1 MTSKDIGWEHGKPV
15 GGNRKIVRCNYC
27 GKIMHG
33 GITRLKEH
41 VGHVIGQVEPCPRAS
56 SEVRDLMK
64 MHLKI
69 GKIQRATIKQKKEEI
84 LNSFQQESM
93 HGNFNMVGDEED
105 EAFFEIDEESRMAL
119 EKKQMKQAIRES
131 QYLQFLDEQ
140 RRHSVSGSRPS
151 MFMSGNMGVGT
162 SNPTTSENKRGLSR
176 NFSVRQADEMTSRGI
191 ESHMFPSKQKSVKL
205 MFAKENIKRVGK
217 AVSKFFHFN
226 AIPFHAADNPYYQSM
241 IDEIAKAGSGIKG
254 PSAYQI
260 GNEYL
265 DEEFEELEKYLRDI
279 YDKFST
285 FGCTL
290 MCDGWST
297 RTKHPIINFMV
308 YCDRHMIYHSSVD
321 CTNIKKTAEY
331 IFKLM
336 DEVVEVV
343 GEKNVVQVVTD
354 SESSMKAA
362 GQLLMKKRKNL
373 FWSPCAAH
381 CIDLMLED
389 IGKMDNVKET
399 IAQGKKITK
408 LKRMCTSDEW
418 AEFNNTTK
426 RKAEAIK
433 VAELILSEKFW
444 KKVRNVCAIM
454 EPLVKVLKTI
464 DQDNKPTLP
473 IIYEAMD
480 RAKMAIQKSV
490 KSWKTIWEVIDN
502 RWYNQLHRDLHA
514 AVRRG
519 LKNVIAKLEPNL
531 DAQVDSINEIK
542 IFADKK
548 GGFGSAIAARAL
560 PKSLPAEWWLNYG
573 EDAPNLR
580 NIAVKIL
587 SQTCTSSGCERNWST
602 WSLIHTKLRNRLA
615 VKKLHKLVFV
625 HYNMRLKVK
634 NLMHQR
640 DTDDFYNPIDLN
652 HIFHQDDILD
662 DWIRENE
669 QPTLP
674 EDNLDWLDKG
684 IHQTE
689 SESSEYQEHDKDGF
703 GDTLSQYITKRN
715 KKGLAASS
723 SRKQKSK
730 TKQTSKQTVPS
741 SSNKS
746 DSSNDDDDNGDN
758 GDGGNNSSRHSGYN
772 RDSQQAGGMSWAQG
786 QDNYYATQ
794 DTDHG
799 YRPGIEAQRQ
809 FLNDLTQFSSED
821 TFSHHSGTSQ
831 LGYGYDQ
838 SYGITPDYYS
848 GYRPFDRPGQVERST
863 SIHGSGYYEK
873 EIDKSHDGSSFD
885 SNNIGFYG
893 HDSTASYGTS
903 DSVNYRGFGYY
914 HQQIISNPEV
924 LPSNDYGTSS
934 QSSHPVN
941 TPDNSFT
948 LPTQGPMPLPHLFY
962 HSSTNQ
968 DDFEPHRH
976 STWY

>member
-1 MTSKDIGWEHGKPV
+1 MTSMDIGWEHGKPV
-15 GGNRKIVRCNYC
+15 GGNRKIVRCNYY

-64 MHLKI
+64 MHLK
-69 GKIQRATIKQKKEEI
+69 
-84 LNSFQQESM
+84 
-93 HGNFNMVGDEED
+93 V
-105 EAFFEIDEESRMAL
+105 
-119 EKKQMKQAIRES
+119 
-131 QYLQFLDEQ
+131 
-140 RRHSVSGSRPS
+140 
-151 MFMSGNMGVGT
+151 
-162 SNPTTSENKRGLSR
+162 
-176 NFSVRQADEMTSRGI
+176 
-191 ESHMFPSKQKSVKL
+191 
-205 MFAKENIKRVGK
+205 
-217 AVSKFFHFN
+217 
-226 AIPFHAADNPYYQSM
+226 ADNPYYQSM

-254 PSAYQI
+254 SSAYQI
-260 GNEYL
+260 GNKYL
-265 DEEFEELEKYLRDI
+265 DEEFEELEKYLGDI

-297 RTKHPIINFMV
+297 HTKHPIINFMV

-354 SESSMKAA
+354 SEPSMKAA

-399 IAQGKKITK
+399 IAQGKKITSFIYNSDK
-408 LKRMCTSDEW
+408 VVNLMKTYTKKRELLRPGITRFATEFISMESLLRNCTELKRMCTSDEW
-418 AEFNNTTK
+418 AEFNNITK
-426 RKAEAIK
+426 RKTEAIK

-514 AVRRG
+514 AAYFLNPILQYSGTCEFNLDEVRRG

-548 GGFGSAIAARAL
+548 GGFGSAIVARAL
-560 PKSLPAEWWLNYG
+560 PKSLP
-573 EDAPNLR
+573 
-580 NIAVKIL
+580 
-587 SQTCTSSGCERNWST
+587 
-602 WSLIHTKLRNRLA
+602 
-615 VKKLHKLVFV
+615 
-625 HYNMRLKVK
+625 
-634 NLMHQR
+634 
-640 DTDDFYNPIDLN
+640 
-652 HIFHQDDILD
+652 
-662 DWIRENE
+662 
-669 QPTLP
+669 
-674 EDNLDWLDKG
+674 
-684 IHQTE
+684 
-689 SESSEYQEHDKDGF
+689 ESSEYQEHDNDGF

-758 GDGGNNSSRHSGYN
+758 GDGGNNSFRHSGYN
-772 RDSQQAGGMSWAQG
+772 QDSQQAGGMSWAQG

-809 FLNDLTQFSSED
+809 FLNDLTQFSSDD
-821 TFSHHSGTSQ
+821 TFSHHSGSQRYRGVNDQMQNLAIYPTYEHESSQNRSTSQ

-848 GYRPFDRPGQVERST
+848 GYRPFDRPRQVERST

-903 DSVNYRGFGYY
+903 DSVNYRGFGY
-914 HQQIISNPEV
+914 
-924 LPSNDYGTSS
+924 
-934 QSSHPVN
+934 
-941 TPDNSFT
+941 
-948 LPTQGPMPLPHLFY
+948 
-962 HSSTNQ
+962 
-968 DDFEPHRH
+968 
-976 STWY
+976 

>member
-1 MTSKDIGWEHGKPV
+1 MTSKDIGWKHGKPV

-41 VGHVIGQVEPCPRAS
+41 VGHVIGQVKPCPRAS

-105 EAFFEIDEESRMAL
+105 EVFFEIDEESRMAL

-191 ESHMFPSKQKSVKL
+191 DSHMFPSKQKSLKS
-205 MFAKENIKRVGK
+205 MFAKENIKRVSK

-265 DEEFEELEKYLRDI
+265 DEEFEELEKYLGDI

-297 RTKHPIINFMV
+297 RTKHPIINFMI

-399 IAQGKKITK
+399 IAQGKKITSFIYNSDK
-408 LKRMCTSDEW
+408 VVNLMKTYTKKRELLRLGITRFATEFISMESLLRHCTELKRMCTSDEW

-426 RKAEAIK
+426 R
-433 VAELILSEKFW
+433 L
-444 KKVRNVCAIM
+444 
-454 EPLVKVLKTI
+454 
-464 DQDNKPTLP
+464 
-473 IIYEAMD
+473 
-480 RAKMAIQKSV
+480 
-490 KSWKTIWEVIDN
+490 
-502 RWYNQLHRDLHA
+502 
-514 AVRRG
+514 
-519 LKNVIAKLEPNL
+519 
-531 DAQVDSINEIK
+531 IK
-542 IFADKK
+542 IFQLY
-548 GGFGSAIAARAL
+548 AIN
-560 PKSLPAEWWLNYG
+560 KSLVC
-573 EDAPNLR
+573 
-580 NIAVKIL
+580 IV
-587 SQTCTSSGCERNWST
+587 
-602 WSLIHTKLRNRLA
+602 
-615 VKKLHKLVFV
+615 
-625 HYNMRLKVK
+625 
-634 NLMHQR
+634 
-640 DTDDFYNPIDLN
+640 
-652 HIFHQDDILD
+652 
-662 DWIRENE
+662 
-669 QPTLP
+669 
-674 EDNLDWLDKG
+674 
-684 IHQTE
+684 
-689 SESSEYQEHDKDGF
+689 
-703 GDTLSQYITKRN
+703 
-715 KKGLAASS
+715 
-723 SRKQKSK
+723 
-730 TKQTSKQTVPS
+730 
-741 SSNKS
+741 
-746 DSSNDDDDNGDN
+746 NG
-758 GDGGNNSSRHSGYN
+758 
-772 RDSQQAGGMSWAQG
+772 
-786 QDNYYATQ
+786 
-794 DTDHG
+794 
-799 YRPGIEAQRQ
+799 
-809 FLNDLTQFSSED
+809 
-821 TFSHHSGTSQ
+821 
-831 LGYGYDQ
+831 
-838 SYGITPDYYS
+838 
-848 GYRPFDRPGQVERST
+848 
-863 SIHGSGYYEK
+863 
-873 EIDKSHDGSSFD
+873 
-885 SNNIGFYG
+885 
-893 HDSTASYGTS
+893 
-903 DSVNYRGFGYY
+903 
-914 HQQIISNPEV
+914 
-924 LPSNDYGTSS
+924 
-934 QSSHPVN
+934 
-941 TPDNSFT
+941 
-948 LPTQGPMPLPHLFY
+948 
-962 HSSTNQ
+962 
-968 DDFEPHRH
+968 
-976 STWY
+976 